1 MHLSLFLVFLT
12 EHSHH
17 ESIRVSHSVASLSFN
32 SALVLSSLVLFFSIH
47 PVPRQHI
54 VHTNINILCSPLL
67 SYTKQVTG
75 AYSNSNAIRYELCV
89 IMSHQCIH
97 KMHEN
102 ITVRGRRGL
111 AFAAQRRV
119 RHNSVR
125 RVRGSHFVHTEN
137 LFIDL
142 VRF

>member
-32 SALVLSSLVLFFSIH
+32 SALVLCSLVLFFSIH

-75 AYSNSNAIRYELCV
+75 AYSNSNAIRYEL
-89 IMSHQCIH
+89 HQWIH

-125 RVRGSHFVHTEN
+125 CARGSHFVHTEN